1 MPVQSNR
8 AESWVDISMILDH
21 EMGVWPGDPN
31 VEITPVRQIR
41 NGAPYNL
48 SSISMSLHSGTHLD
62 APRHFIETGLS
73 VDRAPLDLLIGPAQ
87 VIELTGGE
95 PVTPLMFQKCRIG
108 ACKRLILKTN
118 TVGLPAAGKFNRD
131 YRYITPEAGQYL
143 VEKEIGLV
151 GIDSPSIGP
160 IEPDAYDVHRSL
172 LDAGIWILEGLD
184 LSMITPGMYDL
195 ICLPMKIRDGDG
207 APARVVLRRR

>member
-1 MPVQSNR
+1 MQPKHPKLWIDAS
-8 AESWVDISMILDH
+8 ITLD
-21 EMGVWPGDPN
+21 EGTVVWPGDPG

-41 NGAPYNL
+41 DGAAYNL
-48 SSISMSLHSGTHLD
+48 SSISMSLHTGTHLD
-62 APRHFIETGLS
+62 APRHYFELGLS
-73 VDRAPLDLLIGPAQ
+73 VDRVPLDLLIGPVQ
-87 VIELTGGE
+87 VIELPGGE
-95 PVTPLMFQKCRIG
+95 PVTLQTFMKCRIG
-108 ACKRLILKTN
+108 TCKRLILKTN
-118 TVGLPAAGKFNRD
+118 TAGLPPAGKFNRD

-160 IEPDAYDVHRSL
+160 IEPDAYDVHHCL

-195 ICLPMKIRDGDG
+195 ICLPMKIRNGDG
-207 APARVVLRRR
+207 APVRIVLRRR